1 LPILRFVSLISALRF
16 PVLASQNTVI
26 RMCSS
31 RFWLLRT
38 QLFASNRK
46 KEHTMNL
53 YRYCF
58 ILAGALA
65 LAACTAT
72 SPATPAAPANTGAT
86 GGATIQ
92 ISDPWAR
99 AMKMEGGAMG
109 GMEQPTMAPASGS
122 GYGGMEPTKAPEQ
135 GMAHGG
141 HGDME
146 MGGANSAAY
155 MIIRNTGNEPDKLI
169 AASSDVAKTIE
180 LHTVIEEGGVMRM
193 RQVEGGIDIP
203 ANGQV
208 ELKPGGFHVMLI
220 GLTRD
225 LNAGDSVQLTLTFE
239 KAGQIPVTAQVRQP

>member
-1 LPILRFVSLISALRF
+1 
-16 PVLASQNTVI
+16 
-26 RMCSS
+26 
-31 RFWLLRT
+31 
-38 QLFASNRK
+38 
-46 KEHTMNL
+46 MNL
-53 YRYCF
+53 YRVLF
-58 ILAGALA
+58 ALAGALA

-72 SPATPAAPANTGAT
+72 SPTTPAAPANTGAT
-86 GGATIQ
+86 SGATIQ

-109 GMEQPTMAPASGS
+109 GMEQPTMAPASGG

-135 GMAHGG
+135 GMGHGG
-141 HGDME
+141 HGGMDMD

-155 MIIRNTGNEPDKLI
+155 MVIRNTGSEADKLI
-169 AASSDVAKTIE
+169 AASTDAAKTVE
-180 LHTVIEEGGVMRM
+180 LHTVIEEGGMMRM

-225 LNAGDSVQLTLTFE
+225 LNAGDKVDLTLTFE
-239 KAGQIPVTAQVRQP
+239 KAGQIPVTAEVRQP

>member
-1 LPILRFVSLISALRF
+1 
-16 PVLASQNTVI
+16 
-26 RMCSS
+26 
-31 RFWLLRT
+31 
-38 QLFASNRK
+38 
-46 KEHTMNL
+46 MNL
-53 YRYCF
+53 YRLLF
-58 ILAGALA
+58 VLAGALG
-65 LAACTAT
+65 LAACTT
-72 SPATPAAPANTGAT
+72 SPTPSAAPANTGAT

-99 AMKMEGGAMG
+99 AMKMEGGAMS

-135 GMAHGG
+135 GMEHGG
-141 HGDME
+141 HGGMDME

-155 MIIRNTGNEPDKLI
+155 MVIRNTGSEADKLI
-169 AASSDVAKTIE
+169 AASTDVAKTVE

-225 LNAGDSVQLTLTFE
+225 LNAGDKVELTLTFE
-239 KAGQIPVTAQVRQP
+239 KAGQIPVTAEVRQP

>member
-1 LPILRFVSLISALRF
+1 
-16 PVLASQNTVI
+16 
-26 RMCSS
+26 
-31 RFWLLRT
+31 
-38 QLFASNRK
+38 
-46 KEHTMNL
+46 MNL
-53 YRYCF
+53 YRVLF
-58 ILAGALA
+58 ALAGALA

-72 SPATPAAPANTGAT
+72 SPTTPAAPANTGAT

-109 GMEQPTMAPASGS
+109 GMEQPTMAPASGG

-135 GMAHGG
+135 GMGHGG
-141 HGDME
+141 HSGMDMD

-155 MIIRNTGNEPDKLI
+155 MVIRNTGSEADKLI
-169 AASSDVAKTIE
+169 AASTDAAKTVE
-180 LHTVIEEGGVMRM
+180 LHTVIEEGGMMRM

-225 LNAGDSVQLTLTFE
+225 LNAGDKVELTLTFE
-239 KAGQIPVTAQVRQP
+239 KAGEIPVTAEVRQP

>member
-122 GYGGMEPTKAPEQ
+122 GYGGMEPTKAPDQ

-141 HGDME
+141 RGDME

-155 MIIRNTGNEPDKLI
+155 MIIRNTGSEPDKLI

-180 LHTVIEEGGVMRM
+180 LHTVVEEGGVMRM

>member
-1 LPILRFVSLISALRF
+1 
-16 PVLASQNTVI
+16 
-26 RMCSS
+26 
-31 RFWLLRT
+31 
-38 QLFASNRK
+38 
-46 KEHTMNL
+46 MNL

-58 ILAGALA
+58 VLAGALA

-72 SPATPAAPANTGAT
+72 SPTAPANTGAT

-92 ISDPWAR
+92 ISDPWVR
-99 AMKMEGGAMG
+99 AMKMEGGATG
-109 GMEQPTMAPASGS
+109 GTEQPTMAPSDSGYG

-141 HGDME
+141 HGDTE
-146 MGGANSAAY
+146 MSGANSAAY
-155 MIIRNTGNEPDKLI
+155 MIIRNTGSEPDKLI

-193 RQVEGGIDIP
+193 RPVEGGIDIP

-239 KAGQIPVTAQVRQP
+239 KAGQIPVTVQVRQP

>member
-1 LPILRFVSLISALRF
+1 
-16 PVLASQNTVI
+16 
-26 RMCSS
+26 
-31 RFWLLRT
+31 
-38 QLFASNRK
+38 
-46 KEHTMNL
+46 MNL

-58 ILAGALA
+58 VLAGALA
-65 LAACTAT
+65 LAACTTT
-72 SPATPAAPANTGAT
+72 SPVTPTAPANTGAT
-86 GGATIQ
+86 GATGGVTIQ

>member
-16 PVLASQNTVI
+16 PVLAFQNTGHKY
-26 RMCSS
+26 SH
-31 RFWLLRT
+31 RT
-38 QLFASNRK
+38 ES

-58 ILAGALA
+58 VLAGALA

-72 SPATPAAPANTGAT
+72 SPVTPTVPANTGAT
-86 GGATIQ
+86 GATGGVTIQ

>member
-1 LPILRFVSLISALRF
+1 
-16 PVLASQNTVI
+16 
-26 RMCSS
+26 
-31 RFWLLRT
+31 
-38 QLFASNRK
+38 
-46 KEHTMNL
+46 MNL
-53 YRYCF
+53 YRVLF
-58 ILAGALA
+58 ALAGALA

-72 SPATPAAPANTGAT
+72 SPTTPAAPANTGAT

-109 GMEQPTMAPASGS
+109 GMEQPTMAPASGG

-135 GMAHGG
+135 GMGHGG
-141 HGDME
+141 HGGMDMD

-155 MIIRNTGNEPDKLI
+155 MVIRNTGSEADKLI
-169 AASSDVAKTIE
+169 AASTDAAKTVE
-180 LHTVIEEGGVMRM
+180 LHTVIEEGGMMRM

-225 LNAGDSVQLTLTFE
+225 LNAGDKVELTLTFE
-239 KAGQIPVTAQVRQP
+239 KAGEIPVTAEVRQP